1 MATEQQFNA
10 FLTTINDAEEKANN
24 FLSKINTCISTGR
37 GLMSDG
43 NAIVA
48 SFKELQLARQRQEN
62 ELTRMLADI
71 DDRRD
76 RFNKMRPF
84 IEDNLKRRMNQIEQT
99 KQNLLNIL
107 LNGENDKEV
116 HAVNTVLKML
126 EMEHSKYFAELDRLL
141 YL

>member
-1 MATEQQFNA
+1 MATEQQFDA
-10 FLTTINDAEEKANN
+10 FLTTINAAEEKANT
-24 FLSKINTCISTGR
+24 FLSKINTCISAGR

-48 SFKELQLARQRQEN
+48 SFKELQLARQRQEI
-62 ELTRMLADI
+62 ELTRILSDI
-71 DDRRD
+71 DNRND

-84 IEDNLKRRMNQIEQT
+84 IEANLTKRMNQIEQT

-107 LNGENDKEV
+107 QNGDNDKEV